1 MARKHI
7 PLEQTQQG
15 AVTLR
20 TLLLVLTGS
29 LLVTL
34 LVAVF
39 ITSYGYFRDYVSD
52 QLAGHARDGATAIG
66 LSLSNAIDG
75 RDPVASASLI
85 DAVFDSGRYL
95 SVSYLNHQGEQVAG
109 RAMTLNK
116 VAVRN
121 RAGNQ
126 PSRSRL

>member
-66 LSLSNAIDG
+66 LSLSTKLPGIA
-75 RDPVASASLI
+75 
-85 DAVFDSGRYL
+85 
-95 SVSYLNHQGEQVAG
+95 
-109 RAMTLNK
+109 
-116 VAVRN
+116 
-121 RAGNQ
+121 
-126 PSRSRL
+126 